1 MHAVSGVS
9 FDVWPGET
17 LGIVGETGS
26 GKSTLAR
33 SILQAPRPTAGA
45 VIFRGTDLT
54 TLHGTRLLQARRHL
68 QMVFQDPFGSLD
80 PKWRVRDLVEEP
92 LIAYQTGDRNARR
105 QRVDEVLDLVGLDPA
120 AHGRRR
126 PRELSG
132 GQAQR
137 VAIARAVALSPALI
151 ICDEAVSSLDVLIQA
166 QVLNLFERLRAE
178 LGLSYL
184 FIAHDLALVKQ
195 VSDRVAVMYLG
206 KLCEVGPG
214 EAVYRQPLHPYTR
227 ALLDS
232 VPGTG
237 LGAGRPRHDP
247 RGAAVAGPPAERMP
261 VPHPVPAGGQRCA
274 DEEPPLRELATGHSV
289 ACHFPLVEPVGQV
302 RRRGRT
308 HHGPFGRNRGGPA
321 MRMRVLLEPHHGAS
335 YDQILALARATEEA
349 GFDAFFRSDHYLGI
363 DPDDTGYRPTDSW
376 TTLAGLAI
384 QTERVRLGT
393 LMTASTYRQPGPL
406 AVTVATV
413 DAMSGGRAELGIG
426 AAWYEREHRFFGI
439 PFPPLGERF
448 DRLGEQLEVI
458 TGLWRTT
465 PGDRFSYHGKH
476 YQLEEC
482 ASIPRPARRPPIII
496 GGAGPRRTPALAA
509 RFADEFNS
517 GMSDGLAERFANFRR
532 VCEESGRDPA
542 EVRLSTTLPVCC
554 GETRT
559 EAARRAAT
567 LGEPGPRMLRLGV
580 TGNPGDVTAR
590 LAELAEAGADT
601 VYFHLYDVADL
612 DHIGLLGREVLPQLS

>member
-1 MHAVSGVS
+1 MGR
-9 FDVWPGET
+9 PGP
-17 LGIVGETGS
+17 G
-26 GKSTLAR
+26 R
-33 SILQAPRPTAGA
+33 RTA
-45 VIFRGTDLT
+45 D
-54 TLHGTRLLQARRHL
+54 RLPAGGR
-68 QMVFQDPFGSLD
+68 
-80 PKWRVRDLVEEP
+80 
-92 LIAYQTGDRNARR
+92 AARR
-105 QRVDEVLDLVGLDPA
+105 QRVDEVLELVGLDPA
-120 AHGRRR
+120 SHGRRR

-151 ICDEAVSSLDVLIQA
+151 ICDEPVSSLDVLIQA
-166 QVLNLFERLRAE
+166 QVLNLFERLRTE

-214 EAVYRQPLHPYTR
+214 EMVYREPLHPYTR

-232 VPGTG
+232 VPSTEPGAARTAATISGEPPSPIHPPSGCRFRTRCPRAAELCAAQEPPMRELPAATG
-237 LGAGRPRHDP
+237 GPAARRPARQPRRHRRPRQQGRAH
-247 RGAAVAGPPAERMP
+247 RR
-261 VPHPVPAGGQRCA
+261 VPLPAGG
-274 DEEPPLRELATGHSV
+274 S
-289 ACHFPLVEPVGQV
+289 
-302 RRRGRT
+302 RT
-308 HHGPFGRNRGGPA
+308 HHGPFGRNRGNPA
-321 MRMRVLLEPHHGAS
+321 MRIRVLLEPHHGAT
-335 YDQILALARATEEA
+335 YAQILAMARAAEEA

-376 TTLAGLAI
+376 TTLAGLAV

-406 AVTVATV
+406 AIAVATV

-448 DRLGEQLEVI
+448 DRLGEQLDII
-458 TGLWRTT
+458 TGLWATR
-465 PGDRFSYHGKH
+465 PGERFSYHGQH

-482 ASIPRPARRPPIII
+482 ASIPRPARRPPVII

-517 GMSDGLAERFANFRR
+517 GMAEGVAERFANFRR
-532 VCEESGRDPA
+532 ICEQSGRDPA
-542 EVRLSTTLPVCC
+542 QVRLSTTLPVCC
-554 GETRT
+554 GETRA
-559 EAARRAAT
+559 EAARRAEA
-567 LGEPGPRMLRLGV
+567 LGEHGLRMLRLGV
-580 TGNPGDVTAR
+580 TGDPGDVTGR
-590 LAELAEAGADT
+590 LAELAEASADT
-601 VYFHLYDVADL
+601 VYFHLYDAADL
-612 DHIGLLGREVLPQLS
+612 DHIRLLGRDVLPAVPARFP